1 MTTLTVEV
9 TGVRPAGNG
18 YPWPTVVGTVVH
30 GPRAG
35 DVVRVAAEPYAAEVI
50 AADLAEPCSMPPV
63 VVVEAWQ
70 VVAVVAFAAEVEA
83 WQASGRAAAYA
94 DGDYRTCDGCGA
106 VEDAGTGPDLDG
118 QGFGPCCTA
127 VTA

>member
-9 TGVRPAGNG
+9 AEVYGPGNG

-70 VVAVVAFAAEVEA
+70 VVA
-83 WQASGRAAAYA
+83 GI
-94 DGDYRTCDGCGA
+94 
-106 VEDAGTGPDLDG
+106 DL
-118 QGFGPCCTA
+118 QA